1 MPDDKKPSFEV
12 NGVTYEFP
20 ESLSMGEMCDA
31 ELYFGV
37 EFGSKR
43 TSGIRMVAA
52 MLYTAIHRVDQ
63 TVTVEDIRALPA
75 EVFETFANVEDDAGP
90 PEPTLSANGSSGGD
104 SSDSGDD
111 QEETL
116 EATGDPISPTG
127 VTSGLTTSQP

>member
-1 MPDDKKPSFEV
+1 VADTQKPSFEV
-12 NGVTYEFP
+12 NGRAYEFP

-52 MLYTAIHRVDQ
+52 MLWVAISRVDS

-75 EVFETFANVEDDAGP
+75 EVFETFANLEDDAGP
-90 PEPTLSANGSSGGD
+90 PVEQLGSNGSSGGG
-104 SSDSGDD
+104 SSDSGVVLD
-111 QEETL
+111 EIPV
-116 EATGDPISPTG
+116 ATGDPISLTG
-127 VTSGLTTSQP
+127 VTSESTTSQP